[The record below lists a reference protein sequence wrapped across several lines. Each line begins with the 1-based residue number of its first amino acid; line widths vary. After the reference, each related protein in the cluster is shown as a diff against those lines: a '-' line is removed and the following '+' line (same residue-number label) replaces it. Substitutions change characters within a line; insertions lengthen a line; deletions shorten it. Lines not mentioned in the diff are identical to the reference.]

1 MNLFTLPK
9 IGMRNVKTALS
20 VLICIILL
28 RMLGRSFP
36 FYACIASAICLQ
48 DTVKNSFKMGSQRMI
63 GTIIG
68 GVVGIALASLEEAF
82 KLAAFTPILT
92 AIAIVLV
99 IYICTVIKKPG
110 SVSISCI
117 VLLAIMTNLR
127 DTTPILYGLNR
138 MFDTA
143 VGIVIAILVNKYVAP
158 NEPVDA

>member
-1 MNLFTLPK
+1 MNLFMLPK
-9 IGMRNVKTALS
+9 IGMRNIKTALS
-20 VLICIILL
+20 VLICILLL
-28 RMLGRSFP
+28 RILGRPFP
-36 FYACIASAICLQ
+36 FYACIAAAICLQ
-48 DTVKNSFKMGSQRMI
+48 DTVKNSFKMGKQRML

-68 GVVGIALASLEEAF
+68 GAVGMALASLEESF
-82 KLAAFTPILT
+82 NIVTFIPILT

-99 IYICTVIKKPG
+99 IYICTIIKKPG

-143 VGIVIAILVNKYVAP
+143 VGIVVAILVNKYIAP

>member
-1 MNLFTLPK
+1 MNLPTLPK

-20 VLICIILL
+20 VIICILFL
-28 RMLGRSFP
+28 KLLGRHYP
-36 FYACIASAICLQ
+36 FYACIASVICLQ
-48 DTVKNSFKMGSQRMI
+48 DTVKNSLKMGEQRML

-68 GVVGIALASLEEAF
+68 GAVGIALASLEEAF
-82 KLAAFTPILT
+82 HLTTFTPILT

-99 IYICTVIKKPG
+99 IYICTVIKKSG

-143 VGIVIAILVNKYVAP
+143 VGIVVAILVNRYIAP
-158 NEPVDA
+158 NEAMDS